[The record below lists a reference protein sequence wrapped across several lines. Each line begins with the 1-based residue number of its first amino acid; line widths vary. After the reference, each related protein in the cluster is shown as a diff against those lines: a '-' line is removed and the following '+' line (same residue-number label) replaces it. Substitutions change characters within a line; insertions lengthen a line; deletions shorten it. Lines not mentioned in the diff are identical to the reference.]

1 MSSDVN
7 DNSLNPQTTVWL
19 IRPAIPS
26 DIPFIYSTWLKSFK
40 YDSALGKSMRKSVFF
55 ESYREV
61 IDNIL
66 DQSSVAVACM
76 QDDPN
81 VIIGYAVY
89 EAYSMFDCNILHYA
103 FVKESF
109 RGLKVATSLLRI
121 IDNKKPTKYTH
132 LTSKF
137 KLLTCNS
144 LLFASFIYN
153 PFLLYKD
160 GK

>member
-1 MSSDVN
+1 MSSDIN

-81 VIIGYAVY
+81 VIIGYIVY
-89 EAYSMFDCNILHYA
+89 ASYYSFDHVILHYL

-109 RGLKVATSLLRI
+109 RKFGVAKSLTNVLDI
-121 IDNKKPTKYTH
+121 QKPIKFTH
-132 LTSKF
+132 LTNQF
-137 KLLTCNS
+137 KTLAYS
-144 LLFASFIYN
+144 SHLFASFIYN